1 MSGKVDSQFTFPTS
15 SSKKIGRLVFLFTL
29 CVYAM
34 TAGGSMATDIM
45 TYEVTKSMVERQSVT
60 MPYNLFGMEAH
71 RGVDGQ
77 YYAPY
82 GIGPAL
88 YSVPFYVVGP
98 TVESV
103 LGGQIGR
110 SDSLRK
116 AAVAAGSTVVAAAS
130 VWLVF
135 SFAWALSGNLVSAV
149 LTALAFG
156 FSTMLWPYSKFG
168 FNAPLATFCVVG
180 GVYGVWVG
188 GRSTRPLMVLCG
200 GVGLGC
206 AFLVRHELALV
217 TVPVGCWL
225 LLESGWDWRR
235 ALKSI
240 AIVAIPV
247 AAALLVAAYYNHAR
261 FGDPLDT
268 GYLRD
273 ATAGFGS
280 IWTGGWGLLVS
291 PGGSVFLY
299 SPLLI
304 LGLWALV
311 DLFRQDRRTAFLFG
325 GVVLTLFCFYSTL
338 AHWDADR
345 SYGPRY
351 LLPGLAFLC
360 VPLVSWFALKPR
372 DWRRRMLVGGVVVS
386 TLVQIPGVLVDFSKV
401 GHTEEVGYRPF
412 ELRRWEWQSSAL
424 VLNTEAALDAVPR
437 NLRHLVG
444 TEARPEIKAVE
455 GEARDF
461 SSQFAYSLDFWWMY
475 LFYLGVVPAPVV
487 IVFAGIPF
495 GLAVLCLRHL
505 RRALLVAH

>member
-1 MSGKVDSQFTFPTS
+1 MSGQVDAQFTFPTA

-45 TYEVTKSMVERQSVT
+45 TYEVTKSMVERQSVA
-60 MPYNLFGMEAH
+60 MSYNLFGMEAH

-82 GIGPAL
+82 GIGHAL
-88 YSVPFYVVGP
+88 YSVPFYLVGRTVENVVGRQ
-98 TVESV
+98 V
-103 LGGQIGR
+103 GR
-110 SDSLRK
+110 SESLRK
-116 AAVAAGSTVVAAAS
+116 AAVATGSVVVAAAS

-135 SFAWALSGNLVSAV
+135 SFAWAIAGSLAPAV
-149 LTALAFG
+149 LTAFAFG

-188 GRSTRPLMVLCG
+188 MRAQRTLLLMCG

-206 AFLVRHELALV
+206 ALLVRHELVLV
-217 TVPVGCWL
+217 TVPVGIWL
-225 LLESGWDWRR
+225 FLESGLDWKRTLKNTLVV
-235 ALKSI
+235 AL
-240 AIVAIPV
+240 PV
-247 AAALLVAAYYNHAR
+247 AMALLLTGYYNLTR
-261 FGDPLDT
+261 FGNPLDT

-280 IWTGGWGLLVS
+280 VWAGVWGLLIS

-304 LGLWALV
+304 LGVWALG
-311 DLFRQDRRTAFLFG
+311 DLARRDRCTGFLFG
-325 GVVLTLFCFYSTL
+325 GVVLTLFCFYATL

-351 LLPGLAFLC
+351 LLPGLAFMC
-360 VPLVSWFALKPR
+360 VPLVQWFALKPR
-372 DWRRRMLVGGVVVS
+372 EWRRRILIAGLVVS

-401 GHTEEVGYRPF
+401 GHTEEIGYRPF

-424 VLNTEAALDAVPR
+424 VFNVEAAFDAVPR
-437 NLRHLVG
+437 NISHLVG
-444 TEARPEIKAVE
+444 SEERPEIKAGN

-475 LFYLGVVPAPVV
+475 LFYLGLIPAPLVV
-487 IVFAGIPF
+487 VFAGIPF
-495 GLAVLCLRHL
+495 GLAVLCLRYL
-505 RRALLVAH
+505 RYELVRAN

>member
-1 MSGKVDSQFTFPTS
+1 
-15 SSKKIGRLVFLFTL
+15 
-29 CVYAM
+29 
-34 TAGGSMATDIM
+34 
-45 TYEVTKSMVERQSVT
+45 
-60 MPYNLFGMEAH
+60 
-71 RGVDGQ
+71 
-77 YYAPY
+77 
-82 GIGPAL
+82 
-88 YSVPFYVVGP
+88 
-98 TVESV
+98 
-103 LGGQIGR
+103 
-110 SDSLRK
+110 
-116 AAVAAGSTVVAAAS
+116 
-130 VWLVF
+130 
-135 SFAWALSGNLVSAV
+135 
-149 LTALAFG
+149 
-156 FSTMLWPYSKFG
+156 
-168 FNAPLATFCVVG
+168 
-180 GVYGVWVG
+180 
-188 GRSTRPLMVLCG
+188 
-200 GVGLGC
+200 
-206 AFLVRHELALV
+206 
-217 TVPVGCWL
+217 L

-235 ALKSI
+235 ALRSI

-372 DWRRRMLVGGVVVS
+372 DWRRRMLIGGVVVS

-424 VLNTEAALDAVPR
+424 VLNTEAALDAVPL

-444 TEARPEIKAVE
+444 NEARPEIKAVE

-475 LFYLGVVPAPVV
+475 LFYLGVVPAPLV

>member
-1 MSGKVDSQFTFPTS
+1 MTDRSDSLFTFPTS
-15 SSKKIGRLVFLFTL
+15 SSKKTGRLVFLFTL
-29 CVYAM
+29 CVYVL

-45 TYEVTKSMVERQSVT
+45 TYEVTKSMVERQSVE
-60 MPYNLFGMEAH
+60 MSYNLFGMEAH
-71 RGVDGQ
+71 RGIDGR

-82 GIGPAL
+82 GLGHAL
-88 YSVPFYVVGP
+88 YSVPFYLVGRTVENVVGSQ
-98 TVESV
+98 V
-103 LGGQIGR
+103 GR
-110 SDSLRK
+110 SESLRK
-116 AAVAAGSTVVAAAS
+116 AAVATGSTVVAAAS

-135 SFAWALSGNLVSAV
+135 SFSWAILGRLVPAV

-168 FNAPLATFCVVG
+168 FNAPLATFCVLG
-180 GVYGVWVG
+180 GIYGVWVG
-188 GRSTRPLMVLCG
+188 VRSRRMLMVMGG

-206 AFLVRHELALV
+206 ALLVRHELALV

-225 LLESGWDWRR
+225 LLEHGRDWKR
-235 ALKSI
+235 ALKDI
-240 AIVAIPV
+240 LTVAIPV
-247 AAALLVAAYYNHAR
+247 AMALLVTAYYNLTR
-261 FGDPLDT
+261 FGNPLDT

-280 IWTGGWGLLVS
+280 IWTGVWGLLIS

-304 LGLWALV
+304 LGVWALAE
-311 DLFRQDRRTAFLFG
+311 FARRDRRTAFLFG
-325 GVVLTLFCFYSTL
+325 GVVLTLFCFYATL

-360 VPLVSWFALKPR
+360 VPLVSWFALKPCE
-372 DWRRRMLVGGVVVS
+372 WRRRMLVAGLVVS
-386 TLVQIPGVLVDFSKV
+386 TLIQVPGILVDFSKV
-401 GHTEEVGYRPF
+401 GHTEEIGYRPF

-424 VLNTEAALDAVPR
+424 ALNTEAALDAVP
-437 NLRHLVG
+437 LTVRHLVG
-444 TEARPEIKAVE
+444 SEARPEVKVGE

-475 LFYLGVVPAPVV
+475 LFYLGLVPAPLV
-487 IVFAGIPF
+487 IVFAGIPL
-495 GLAVLCLRHL
+495 GLAVLCLRRL
-505 RRALLVAH
+505 RHELVMAE